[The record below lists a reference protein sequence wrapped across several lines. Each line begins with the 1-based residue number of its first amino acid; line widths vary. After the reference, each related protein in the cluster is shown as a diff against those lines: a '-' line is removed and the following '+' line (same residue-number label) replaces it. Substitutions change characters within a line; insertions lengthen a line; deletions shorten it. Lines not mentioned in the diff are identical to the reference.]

1 MTASSRSSRSLILA
15 LCGAALSL
23 LVLPASA
30 SALMST
36 GNGGWQ
42 WLDPQPQGNN
52 LETVAALDAQHAV
65 IGGDSGALL
74 TTSDGGASWSGHDLG
89 IASSH
94 IAALSFVD
102 TSDGWAA
109 VWQQDRNGGLSRDY
123 LSHTS
128 DGGTTWTTESSLS
141 GNASSVDFVD
151 ARHGWALGNDPALR
165 KDGVWSTTNGGR
177 TWKFHAVAG
186 KWGFSSIDFVDASHG
201 WAAGSTTIPDDPM
214 AGSTGAIFATSDGG
228 ASWHKQPFAT
238 DAGQMNT
245 VSFVNAN
252 DGWAVGNGS
261 DMGGVGTI
269 VATTNG
275 GATWNPQSAG
285 TDWDLHGIT
294 FVDAEHGWLPEG
306 DSVYATTDGG
316 ATWTARDAGITVTA
330 VAFADDLHGYAV
342 GPGGAMAT
350 SADGGASWQV
360 RGSTTSPAE
369 GLPTPSDGSLVSIR
383 PLVVGLAFPD
393 ATDGWAVADRSILAT
408 SDGGATWTSQTTDA
422 ALMDVSFPDAS
433 NGWVVGAGGPFGQQ
447 AVILHTSDGGSSWQT
462 QYSGPKLYG
471 EFNGLN
477 SVDSVDADHAWVTG
491 LAVSSTRSSVGATT
505 DGGAHWKFV
514 AVGRARSVLADAV
527 SFVNDKRGWVVCAPY
542 NDSVAPSTILR
553 TTDGGLTWKLQ
564 DTTKRQVTLR
574 DIAFVDR
581 LHGWAVGMSSDTRG
595 ACIVLTTRNGGRTW
609 SRQNLSC
616 PGVWAG
622 AQVRFA
628 DRLHGWVVCGPVI
641 WATVDGGRH
650 WRIQR
655 PGGEVGAVAFVS
667 PSHGWAIA
675 DSGDWTDG
683 SAGILTTTTGGF
695 RPGQ

>member
-1 MTASSRSSRSLILA
+1 MTASSRSSRSFVLA
-15 LCGAALSL
+15 LCGVVLSL

-30 SALMST
+30 SALIST

-52 LETVAALDAQHAV
+52 LETVVALDAQHAV
-65 IGGDSGALL
+65 TGGDNGALL

-94 IAALSFVD
+94 IAALSFGGA
-102 TSDGWAA
+102 SDGWAW
-109 VWQQDRNGGLSRDY
+109 VWQQDRNGGRNRTY
-123 LSHTS
+123 IAHTS
-128 DGGTTWTTESSLS
+128 DGGTTWTTLNLS
-141 GNASSVDFVD
+141 WSPGAIDFVD
-151 ARHGWALGNDPALR
+151 ASHGWALDNDPALR
-165 KDGVWSTTNGGR
+165 EGGIWSTRNGGR
-177 TWKFHAVAG
+177 TWKFDAIHFAR
-186 KWGFSSIDFVDASHG
+186 WTFTTIDFVDASHG
-201 WAAGSTTIPDDPM
+201 WAAGYTMIPDDPM
-214 AGSTGAIFATSDGG
+214 AGTTGAIFATSDGG
-228 ASWHKQPFAT
+228 ASWHKQRFAT

-245 VSFVNAN
+245 VKFVNVN

-261 DMGGVGTI
+261 DMGGAGTI
-269 VATTNG
+269 VATTDG
-275 GATWNPQSAG
+275 GATWSPQNAG
-285 TDWDLHGIT
+285 TDWDLSGIT

-306 DSVYATTDGG
+306 DSIYATTDGG
-316 ATWTARDAGITVTA
+316 VTWKAYDAGIAVTA
-330 VAFADDLHGYAV
+330 VSFADDLHGHAV
-342 GPGGAMAT
+342 GPGGAVAT
-350 SADGGASWQV
+350 STDGGASWQV
-360 RGSTTSPAE
+360 HGTTTPA
-369 GLPTPSDGSLVSIR
+369 GGMPVPADGALISIR
-383 PLVVGLAFPD
+383 PVVVGLAFPD

-408 SDGGATWTSQTTDA
+408 SDGGATWTSQATDA
-422 ALMDVSFPDAS
+422 ALAGVSFPDTS
-433 NGWVVGAGGPFGQQ
+433 NGWVVGAGGTADRQ

-462 QYSGPKLYG
+462 QYSGPEPG
-471 EFNGLN
+471 AVVSLN
-477 SVDSVDADHAWVTG
+477 SVDSVDADHAWVSG
-491 LAVSSTRSSVGATT
+491 SAVSSSTRSSVGATT

-514 AVGRARSVLADAV
+514 AVGRARTVADAV
-527 SFVNDKRGWVVCAPY
+527 SFVDAEHGWVVCAPF
-542 NDSVAPSTILR
+542 NDSVAPSAILR

-564 DTTKRQVTLR
+564 DTTKLQITLR
-574 DIAFVDR
+574 DITFVDR
-581 LHGWAVGMSSDTRG
+581 LHGWAVGQSSDTRG

-622 AQVRFA
+622 VQVRFV

-675 DSGDWTDG
+675 DSGDWTYG